1 MLNRIR
7 NILSHPG
14 MTAVNLRVRVD
25 RSGLFRRYARMSRS
39 AGLRR
44 LYLVLS
50 LDCDSPEDTDCAA
63 AVCARLASLGVTPVL
78 AVTGELLEQ
87 GADTYRAISGS
98 GAEFMNHG
106 FRMHTYRDEQAGAY
120 RSCFFYDQLSPDQVR
135 DDIRRGHDVVQ
146 YVLGVAPCGFRA
158 PHFGTFQKQSQLSAL
173 HGFLKELGYTH
184 SSSTM
189 PYFGLKHGA
198 AFRAGG
204 GIVEF
209 PVSGMW
215 SRPLAVL
222 DTWSCFEAPERALSS
237 ADYGREGRAVA
248 QHFERAGIV
257 GILNY
262 YADPSHIADQEIFY
276 ETVSEWARMAE
287 PSTYTSLLEVMKP

>member
-1 MLNRIR
+1 MLNRIK
-7 NILSHPG
+7 NIVSHPG
-14 MTAVNLRVRVD
+14 MTAVNLRARVD
-25 RSGLFRRYARMSRS
+25 RAGLFRRYARLSRS
-39 AGLRR
+39 AGLQR

-63 AVCARLASLGVTPVL
+63 AVCARLAALGVTPVL

-87 GADTYRAISGS
+87 GADTYRAIRDT

-106 FRMHTYRDEQAGAY
+106 YRMHTYRDEQAGAY
-120 RSCFFYDQLSPDQVR
+120 RSCFFYDQLSPQQVR
-135 DDIRRGHDVVQ
+135 EDIRSGHDVVQ
-146 YVLGVAPCGFRA
+146 SVLGVAPSGFRA
-158 PHFGTFQKQSQLSAL
+158 PHFGTFQRQAQIAAL
-173 HGFLKELGYTH
+173 HGVLKELGYTH

-189 PYFGLKHGA
+189 PYFGLRNGA
-198 AFRAGG
+198 AFRAPG

-215 SRPLAVL
+215 TRPLAVL
-222 DTWSCFEAPERALSS
+222 DTWSCFEDPERTLSG

-248 QHFERAGIV
+248 RHFKRHHIP

-262 YADPSHIADQEIFY
+262 YADPSHIADQALFY
-276 ETVSEWARMAE
+276 EVLSEWAGMAE
-287 PSTYTSLLEVMKP
+287 PSTYTRLVEVLKP